1 MDSITELISRLD
13 RAESELVS
21 SLDCDDWNSYCDPL
35 GGGDSIQPRIGM
47 GIVVRSEKGG
57 SIVWGYDKDRQAVL
71 DS

>member
-35 GGGDSIQPRIGM
+35 GGGDSIRPRIRNGDSCEIRE
-47 GIVVRSEKGG
+47 GWKHCLGL
-57 SIVWGYDKDRQAVL
+57 RQRPP
-71 DS
+71 SGT